1 MMNKKQYHKLLN
13 DIEDKIPGVERID
26 FNLQFAAQKK
36 SPEVALILSLFFGSL
51 GIDRFYLGQIGIGL
65 LKFITAGGA
74 GIWTVIDWFLIMG
87 AARAKNIEI
96 AESIRFNDDYGVL

>member
-1 MMNKKQYHKLLN
+1 MDSATYYKLLN
-13 DIEDKIPGVERID
+13 NIEDKIPGIERVD

-36 SPEVALILSLFFGSL
+36 SPEVALVLSLLFGSF
-51 GIDRFYLGQIGIGL
+51 GIDRLYLGQVGLGL
-65 LKFITAGGA
+65 LKLITVGAG

-87 AARAKNIEI
+87 ATRAQNIEI